1 MPFATATTN
10 DFLTG
15 RKATRTGSEVD
26 LISERY
32 ELTLATADLA
42 LNTIGAIGK
51 LPAGHIPVAVLVDSD
66 DLDSNVTPTLAWSL
80 GIGNLALTNAAGAV
94 SADAADTLISTTA
107 ADGGAAWATGLTVS
121 QAGGQVQ
128 ALSKAISRVQSVQY
142 DRNIV
147 LLATAAAATAASGKI
162 GVTILYRPA

>member
-42 LNTIGAIGK
+42 LNVIGAIGI

-66 DLDSNVTPTLAWSL
+66 DLDSGTALVWSL
-80 GIGNLALTNAAGAV
+80 GIGNLALHDATGAV
-94 SADAADTLISTTA
+94 SADAVDTLISTTA

-128 ALSKAISRVQSVQY
+128 ALSKAISRVESVQY
-142 DRNIV
+142 DRDIV
-147 LLATAAAATAASGKI
+147 LKATTAATTPVSGKV
-162 GVTILYRPA
+162 GVTLLYRPA